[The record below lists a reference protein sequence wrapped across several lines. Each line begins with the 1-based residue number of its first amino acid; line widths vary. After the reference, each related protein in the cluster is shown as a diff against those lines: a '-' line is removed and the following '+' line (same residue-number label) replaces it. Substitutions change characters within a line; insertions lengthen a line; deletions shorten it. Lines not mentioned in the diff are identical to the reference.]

1 MALMPPATVDVSA
14 AVVRR
19 LIRQQRP
26 DLADRSLVRIANG
39 WDNVTFRLGDEL
51 AVRLPRR
58 PEAVPLILHEQQ
70 YLPGIAS
77 RSPAAVPVPVHAGR
91 PTPYFPW
98 PWSIVR
104 WVHGTPAVGVGPPGR
119 GPAAEG
125 LAAFLIALH
134 VPAEAGVPVNPFRG
148 VALGDREATVLE
160 RLKDGE
166 RYPQAA
172 ALRALWA
179 EACAAKAWDGPA
191 MMLHGDLHPGNILL
205 NADGAL
211 AGVIDFGDVGAGDPA
226 VDLAAG
232 WLTFDAG
239 ARRQFIGAFGPS
251 MDGDTWTRARGW
263 ALVLS
268 TAMVSNS
275 DDNPRMLSVGEFGMR
290 QVLEGWGFLP

>member
-1 MALMPPATVDVSA
+1 MALMPPAAVDVSA

-19 LIRQQRP
+19 LIWQQRP
-26 DLADRSLVRIANG
+26 DLADRSLARIANG

-77 RSPAAVPVPVHAGR
+77 RSPAAVPVPLHAGQ
-91 PTPYFPW
+91 PTSYFPW

-104 WVHGTPAVGVGPPGR
+104 WVHGTPAVGVGPPDR
-119 GPAAEG
+119 GPAADG

-148 VALGDREATVLE
+148 VALGDREAVVLE
-160 RLKDGE
+160 RLKDRE

-179 EACAAKAWDGPA
+179 EACAAKAWHGPA
-191 MMLHGDLHPGNILL
+191 MMLHGDLHPANILL
-205 NADGAL
+205 AADGSL

-239 ARRQFIGAFGPS
+239 ARRLFIGAFGPS

-268 TAMVSNS
+268 TAMMSNS

-290 QVLEGWGFLP
+290 QVLEG